1 MAFTNDDKDEIKV
14 IVQEVLNETSDAI
27 EDCPEVEELAE
38 GDVVPLVRE
47 SGGSTGYMKAPVELF
62 GGGGGG
68 SVIIV
73 NDLTTGGTTKALS
86 AEMGKT
92 LKGMVDAISTGA
104 VLTVS
109 FSYPTAYKG
118 ESVTVTASLS
128 KVIPQTITL
137 DGTSAQNQSSI
148 SKTVTATD
156 SSKTYTAT
164 ATYNGILMEGTGTL
178 DARNKIYYG
187 FGATASAVGID
198 ANKYARTTTAV
209 HTYSGTASANGQYF
223 FILVPSDIT
232 DVSTFTMG
240 GGPFAMDAV
249 TTTTIGGVTY
259 YVHKSANGY
268 NSGTTLNVKAE

>member
-1 MAFTNDDKDEIKV
+1 MAFTNEDVQEIKE
-14 IVQEVLNETSDAI
+14 IVLETIAEESDPI
-27 EDCPEVEELAE
+27 EDVQQVSELSE
-38 GDVVPLVRE
+38 GDEVPIVR
-47 SGGSTGYMKAPVELF
+47 SGQGVNSYGRAPVNLF

-68 SVIIV
+68 VVIV

-92 LKGMVDAISTGA
+92 LKGMVDAISAGA

-128 KVIPQTITL
+128 KVTPQTITL

-156 SSKTYTAT
+156 PSKTYTAT
-164 ATYNGILMEGTGTL
+164 ATYNGILMEGSGTL
-178 DARNKIYYG
+178 YARNKIYYG
-187 FGATASAVGID
+187 FGSTASAVGVD
-198 ANKYARTTTAV
+198 ANKYARTTTAA

-240 GGPFAMDAV
+240 GAPFAMDAV

-259 YVHKSANGY
+259 KVHKSSNSY
-268 NSGTTLNVKAE
+268 NSGTELNVKAE

>member
-1 MAFTNDDKDEIKV
+1 MAFTNEDVQEIKE
-14 IVQEVLNETSDAI
+14 IVLETIAEESDPI
-27 EDCPEVEELAE
+27 EDVQQVSELSE
-38 GDVVPLVRE
+38 GDEVPIVR
-47 SGGSTGYMKAPVELF
+47 SSQGVNSYGRAPVNLF

-68 SVIIV
+68 VVIV

-92 LKGMVDAISTGA
+92 LKGMVDAISAGA

-128 KVIPQTITL
+128 KVIPQSITL

-164 ATYNGILMEGTGTL
+164 ATYNGILMEGSGTL
-178 DARNKIYYG
+178 YARNKIYYG
-187 FGATASAVGID
+187 FGSTASAVGVD
-198 ANKYARTTTAV
+198 ANKYARTTTAA

-240 GGPFAMDAV
+240 GAPFVMDTV

-268 NSGTTLNVKAE
+268 NSGTALSVKAE

>member
-1 MAFTNDDKDEIKV
+1 MAFTNEDVQEIKE
-14 IVQEVLNETSDAI
+14 IVLETIAEESDPI
-27 EDCPEVEELAE
+27 EDVQQVSELSE
-38 GDVVPLVRE
+38 GDEVPIVR
-47 SGGSTGYMKAPVELF
+47 SSQGVNSYGRAPVNLF

-68 SVIIV
+68 VVIV
-73 NDLTTGGTTKALS
+73 NDLTTGGATKALS

-92 LKGMVDAISTGA
+92 LKGMVDAISAGA

-118 ESVTVTASLS
+118 ELVTVTASLS
-128 KVIPQTITL
+128 KVTPQTITL

-178 DARNKIYYG
+178 YARNKIYYG

-198 ANKYARTTTAV
+198 ANKYARTTTAA
-209 HTYSGTASANGQYF
+209 HTYSGTATANGQYF

-240 GGPFAMDAV
+240 GAPFVMDAV

-268 NSGTTLNVKAE
+268 SSGTALNVKAE

>member
-1 MAFTNDDKDEIKV
+1 MAFSNEDVQEIKE
-14 IVQEVLNETSDAI
+14 IVLETIAEESDPI
-27 EDCPEVEELAE
+27 EDVQQVSELSE
-38 GDVVPLVRE
+38 GDEVPIVR
-47 SGGSTGYMKAPVELF
+47 SNQGVNSYGRAPVNLF

-68 SVIIV
+68 VVIV
-73 NDLTTGGTTKALS
+73 NDLTTGGATKALS

-109 FSYPTAYKG
+109 FTYPTAYKG

-128 KVIPQTITL
+128 KVTPQTITL

-164 ATYNGILMEGTGTL
+164 ATYNGILMEGSGTL
-178 DARNKIYYG
+178 YARNKIYYG

-198 ANKYARTTTAV
+198 ANKYARTTTAA
-209 HTYSGTASANGQYF
+209 HTYSGTATANGQYF

-240 GGPFAMDAV
+240 GAPFVMDAV

-259 YVHKSANGY
+259 YVHKSANSY
-268 NSGTTLNVKAE
+268 SSGTALNVKAE

>member
-1 MAFTNDDKDEIKV
+1 MAFTDEDVQEIKE
-14 IVQEVLNETSDAI
+14 IVLETIAEESDPI
-27 EDCPEVEELAE
+27 EDVQQVSELSE
-38 GDVVPLVRE
+38 GDEVPIVR
-47 SGGSTGYMKAPVELF
+47 SSQGVNSYGRAPVNLF

-68 SVIIV
+68 VVIV
-73 NDLTTGGTTKALS
+73 NDLTTGGATKALS

-128 KVIPQTITL
+128 KVTPQTITL

-164 ATYNGILMEGTGTL
+164 ATYNGILMEGSGTL
-178 DARNKIYYG
+178 YARNKIYYG

-198 ANKYARTTTAV
+198 ANKYARTTTAA

-240 GGPFAMDAV
+240 GAPFVMDTV

-259 YVHKSANGY
+259 YVHKSGNSY
-268 NSGTTLNVKAE
+268 NSGTALSVKAE